1 MSDLKAIFS
10 SFITDHLNGH
20 QALPIKFEKI
30 IANAVFNLL
39 DSEILIEDNFSAKPA
54 LIEPKVSQALPSFEQ
69 TYVIDQLTDQV
80 KLTGFGPHFHQI
92 IGLFGSIMLQMTAS
106 QAQQQQVNDWLEQGH
121 FGHFLM
127 TDSGG
132 PSLNNWQTSLNTTQ
146 DQWQLTIDKKW
157 GIEAHQL
164 GFLMLVVRQQGKPF
178 PLTFLVD
185 PEQAKT
191 LNQTKVGA
199 SYLDN
204 AVQLGNVKGNLNIS
218 ATQQLKL
225 GGLSSVNR
233 FLTLVR
239 PRFVKA
245 LMNHLLWLADNKR
258 LTLDS
263 QLSENIKYLQDVADS
278 CLAQDQFSIHS
289 VDQVLA
295 LKFASNELLLNTVSE
310 GKVAS
315 FEDQR
320 DLLGFTKM
328 EGSSYRCFFEI
339 YAKQKRFRK

>member
-20 QALPIKFEKI
+20 QALPISFEKI
-30 IANAVFNLL
+30 ISNSVFSLL

-54 LIEPKVSQALPSFEQ
+54 LIKPKVSQPLPSFEQ
-69 TYVIDQLTDQV
+69 TYVIDQLTEQV
-80 KLTGFGPHFHQI
+80 KSTGFGPHFHQV
-92 IGLFGSIMLQMTAS
+92 IGLFGSIMLQMTANE
-106 QAQQQQVNDWLEQGH
+106 AQQQQVNDWLEQGH

-132 PSLNNWQTSLNTTQ
+132 PSLNSWQSSLNTTQ
-146 DQWQLTIDKKW
+146 DQWQLTINKKW
-157 GIEAHQL
+157 GIEAHNL
-164 GFLMLVVRQQGKPF
+164 GFLMLVVRQPGKPF
-178 PLTFLVD
+178 PLTFLIE

-191 LNQTKVGA
+191 LNQSKVGA

-204 AVQLGNVKGNLNIS
+204 AVQLGNVKGELNIS
-218 ATQQLKL
+218 ASQQLKL

-245 LMNHLLWLADNKR
+245 LMNHLLWLADNQR
-258 LTLDS
+258 LTLDPDLNEHINYI
-263 QLSENIKYLQDVADS
+263 QNVANS
-278 CLAQDQFSIHS
+278 CLEQNEFSIHS

-295 LKFASNELLLNTVSE
+295 LKFASNELLLDTVSK
-310 GKVAS
+310 GKVAR

-328 EGSSYRCFFEI
+328 EGSSYRCFLEI
-339 YAKQKRFRK
+339 YSKQKRFRQ

>member
-20 QALPIKFEKI
+20 QALPISFEKI
-30 IANAVFNLL
+30 ISNAVFSLL

-54 LIEPKVSQALPSFEQ
+54 LIKPKVSQPLPSFEQ
-69 TYVIDQLTDQV
+69 TYVIDQLTEQV
-80 KLTGFGPHFHQI
+80 KSTGFGPHFHQV
-92 IGLFGSIMLQMTAS
+92 IGLFGSIMLQMTANE
-106 QAQQQQVNDWLEQGH
+106 AQQQQVNDWLEQGH

-132 PSLNNWQTSLNTTQ
+132 PSLNSWQSSLNTTQ
-146 DQWQLTIDKKW
+146 DQWQLTINKKW
-157 GIEAHQL
+157 GIEAHNL
-164 GFLMLVVRQQGKPF
+164 GFLMLVVRQPGKPF
-178 PLTFLVD
+178 PLTFLIE

-191 LNQTKVGA
+191 LNQSKVGA

-204 AVQLGNVKGNLNIS
+204 AVQLGNVKGELNIS
-218 ATQQLKL
+218 ASQQLKL

-245 LMNHLLWLADNKR
+245 LMNHLLWLADNQR
-258 LTLDS
+258 LTLDP
-263 QLSENIKYLQDVADS
+263 QLNEHINYIQDVANS
-278 CLAQDQFSIHS
+278 CLAQNEFSIHS

-295 LKFASNELLLNTVSE
+295 LKFASNELLLDTVSK
-310 GKVAS
+310 GKVAR

-328 EGSSYRCFFEI
+328 EGSSYRCFLEI
-339 YAKQKRFRK
+339 YSKQKRFRQ